1 MNKISGASEDVGTL
15 YFDSSELEKDDYVSR
30 TKIGTLKFIPEEP
43 GTYEVDF
50 SIFEDEDAETVLA
63 SGTLTIPNSDS
74 FGRRAD
80 VPIHK
85 GLVAVG
91 LMRMSAL
98 FSCAALQRPFP
109 PQPLFPKYGIFHGGR
124 AAPGKRTVTDSVIGV
139 GFVVQER
146 LKLPSVRAS
155 G

>member
-63 SGTLTIPNSDS
+63 SGTLTIPNSVS

-91 LMRMSAL
+91 LMRMSAFFHVL
-98 FSCAALQRPFP
+98 LSSAHSRLSFSFRNTVFSTEDAPLRANAL
-109 PQPLFPKYGIFHGGR
+109 
-124 AAPGKRTVTDSVIGV
+124 
-139 GFVVQER
+139 
-146 LKLPSVRAS
+146 
-155 G
+155 